1 LKKKVYAEPL
11 AGDIFDLF
19 KIHSY
24 FSFWFF
30 SLPKI
35 TSTNEHLWII
45 TVKVLVFYQV
55 AEDMEKPLNVAQKL
69 VRSHLIKG
77 EMTPGTE
84 IGIALTQDATG
95 TLVMLESESIITL
108 K

>member
-1 LKKKVYAEPL
+1 
-11 AGDIFDLF
+11 
-19 KIHSY
+19 
-24 FSFWFF
+24 
-30 SLPKI
+30 
-35 TSTNEHLWII
+35 
-45 TVKVLVFYQV
+45 
-55 AEDMEKPLNVAQKL
+55 MEKPLNVAQKL

-84 IGIALTQDATG
+84 IGLKIDQTLTQDATG